1 MWKYTNYFFG
11 FCYGKQY
18 SEILPLYN
26 GVWRKSV
33 NWKKN
38 ESIKDDCENSSNFEH
53 VTWMCNEN
61 T

>member
-1 MWKYTNYFFG
+1 MKIYKLLFR
-11 FCYGKQY
+11 FCYDKLF

-26 GVWRKSV
+26 GVWRRIV
-33 NWKKN
+33 NMKKN

-53 VTWMCNEN
+53 VTWMWNEN